1 MKKVKLPDTVR
12 IINTA
17 VDGYGDAVVL
27 DEAIVKGA
35 FFQGTSQSHRNQ
47 TDMLETYDAHC
58 YVDETDPWIL
68 EQAFRLEGMYLVL
81 NLYGGSARE
90 SWYQI
95 KDVQLGVTKLLDNV
109 VNCVECFLSKCEP
122 IELGESD

>member
-12 IINTA
+12 IINTV
-17 VDGYGDAVVL
+17 VDGYGDAVAL
-27 DEAIVKGA
+27 DEAIIKGA
-35 FFQGTSQSHRNQ
+35 FFQGTSQNHRNQ

-81 NLYGGSARE
+81 NLYGGANRE

-95 KDVQLGVTKLLDNV
+95 KDVQLGVTKIVDNV
-109 VNCVECFLSKCEP
+109 VNCVECFLTKCEP
-122 IELGESD
+122 VDLGGES

>member
-17 VDGYGDAVVL
+17 VDGYGDTVVL

-35 FFQGTSQSHRNQ
+35 FFQGTSQDRRNQ

-81 NLYGGSARE
+81 NLYGGTDRE
-90 SWYQI
+90 SWYQVA
-95 KDVQLGVTKLLDNV
+95 DVQLGVTKLLDNV
-109 VNCVECFLSKCEP
+109 VNNVELMLRKVEP
-122 IELGESD
+122 ISLGEES